1 MESVIENAG
10 MPLDEYMRLYDE
22 QPFELING
30 ERKFL
35 MVNVAGHGE
44 VAQIIFLALHMFVT
58 AKQLGYTFVEQT
70 FVLSYVSNWVTG
82 SRKPDVMYYSAAH
95 MDAYKQANPDWKSKP
110 YILVPDL
117 VIEVVSPNDNLSEL
131 DEKVNQYLV
140 DGVQI
145 VWVLDPQKQRASV
158 NTLVARQPF
167 TKQQTHLTPTDIL
180 TGSELIPGFEIQ
192 VATIF
197 A

>member
-1 MESVIENAG
+1 MESVVENIG

-30 ERKFL
+30 ERKLL

-58 AKQLGYTFVEQT
+58 AKQLGYAFVEQT

-82 SRKPDVMYYSAAH
+82 SRKPDVMYYSAERI
-95 MDAYKQANPDWKSKP
+95 DAYKQANPDWKSKP

-131 DEKVNQYLV
+131 DEKVDQYLV

-145 VWVLDPQKQRASV
+145 VWVLDPQKQRVSI

-167 TKQQTHLTPTDIL
+167 TKQQTHLTPTDTL
-180 TGSELIPGFEIQ
+180 TGSDLIPGFEIQ